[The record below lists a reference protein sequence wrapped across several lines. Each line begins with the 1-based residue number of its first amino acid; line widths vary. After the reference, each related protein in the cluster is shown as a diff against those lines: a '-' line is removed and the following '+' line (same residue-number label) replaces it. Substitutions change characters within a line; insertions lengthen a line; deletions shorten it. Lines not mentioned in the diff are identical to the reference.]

1 MGKDVARIAEEV
13 LSAVGG
19 RGNVRANMA
28 CMTRLRITV
37 ADPEKVDVAR
47 VEAIEGV
54 LGFVGEGDRCEVVL
68 GPGTVNKVLDEF
80 ARLSGVKAGDALGDD
95 AGADVM
101 AAAARGKA
109 EQKARYER
117 PVQRF
122 LKRIANVF
130 VPLLPGIIAAGLI
143 NGICNVVNV
152 TSGDAFAAAWW
163 YQCIRT
169 MGWALFLY
177 LPLLVGMNASKEFG
191 GSAVLGAMAGALS
204 ISNAAMPLLAK
215 DPSTGVALVQLPLAL
230 PVPSFADG
238 EIQIV
243 ASSVYNP
250 AAGGLL
256 GALICG
262 VFFAFLEKRFHK
274 VMPSVLDTFL
284 TPLATVVVGSVVAVL
299 ALQPIGAFLTQGTFF
314 VLQFFYDT
322 LGVVGSYLLS
332 ATFLPLVSVG
342 MHQALTPIHAMLNDP
357 AGPTQGVNYL
367 LPVLMMSGGG
377 QVGAGLALYLGTKNQ
392 KLKGYIR
399 DSIPVGVLGVGEPLM
414 YAVTLPLG
422 KPFVTACLGAGV
434 GGMLA
439 TLFHL
444 GAISQGV
451 SGLFGVLIVQPG
463 QQLAYVV
470 SLLGACVGGF
480 VLTWLF
486 GVDHERIEELYGA

>member
-1 MGKDVARIAEEV
+1 MGKDYGRMASEV

-19 RGNVRANMA
+19 RENVRASMA

-37 ADPEKVDVAR
+37 ADPEKVDVER
-47 VEAIEGV
+47 VKAIEGV
-54 LGFVGEGDRCEVVL
+54 LGFVGEGDRCEVVF

-80 ARLSGVKAGDALGDD
+80 AILSGVKAGDAQE
-95 AGADVM
+95 ADVM
-101 AAAARGKA
+101 AAAARGKT
-109 EQKARYER
+109 EQKSRYDR

-143 NGICNVVNV
+143 NGVCNVVNV
-152 TSGDAFAAAWW
+152 TTGNALEASWW

-177 LPLLVGMNASKEFG
+177 LPLLVGMNASREFG

-215 DPSTGVALVQLPLAL
+215 DPSTGEAIVRLPLAL
-230 PVPSFADG
+230 PVPTFAEG
-238 EIQIV
+238 GIQIV
-243 ASSVYNP
+243 ASSAYNP

-262 VFFAFLEKRFHK
+262 IFFALLERRLHK

-284 TPLATVVVGSVVAVL
+284 TPLATVVLGSIAAVL
-299 ALQPIGAFLTQGTFF
+299 VLQPIGAYLTQGTFF

-322 LGVVGSYLLS
+322 LGVLGSYLLS

-357 AGPTQGVNYL
+357 SGPTRGVNYL
-367 LPVLMMSGGG
+367 LPVLMMAGGG
-377 QVGAGLALYLGTKNQ
+377 QVGAGAALYVRTRNERLRTY
-392 KLKGYIR
+392 LR
-399 DSIPVGVLGVGEPLM
+399 ESIPVAVLGVGEPLM

-422 KPFVTACLGAGV
+422 RPFACACLGAGF
-434 GGMLA
+434 GGALA
-439 TLFHL
+439 GVFHL
-444 GAISQGV
+444 GAVSQGV
-451 SGLFGVLIVQPG
+451 SGLFGLLVVVPG
-463 QQLAYVV
+463 TQLLYVASMLV
-470 SLLGACVGGF
+470 ACAAGF
-480 VLTWLF
+480 VITYLF
-486 GVDHERIEELYGA
+486 GVDEGRIADVFGE